1 MWSVLKCKDCDNKK
15 YICGDLNNWEEVALC
30 CGVCGSSQYENL
42 NQSSFNSRD
51 IAIILGNELEAGNLH
66 HLVNIPIRLLEV
78 LNSLDIEEEI
88 CKTTME
94 KFAEMIWEEM

>member
-1 MWSVLKCKDCDNKK
+1 MWFIIECQDCGSKK
-15 YICGDLNNWEEVALC
+15 YLYGNIKDWTIEDFYCRKCENANCRVMDRDDFTSKDVA
-30 CGVCGSSQYENL
+30 V
-42 NQSSFNSRD
+42 
-51 IAIILGNELEAGNLH
+51 ILGNELEAGNLH

-94 KFAEMIWEEM
+94 KFTEMIWEEM